1 MSTSPNSSA
10 RKVQEALGLRL
21 RNLRKDAGLTGREL
35 AAATGWHFTRISKL
49 EHGVQTPTDA
59 DIRTWCGACGAGDQ
73 VADLV
78 AQARAIESM
87 YVEYRRRGSSGIK
100 QLMLAFQKT
109 YETAEQFRI
118 YEHNVIPGL
127 FQTPEY
133 IRAMLTFWTRFLNT
147 SIDVDEA
154 VAARLQRQTILY
166 ESRRKFTVVLEENA
180 LRTWFGT
187 AETMAGQLDR
197 LLSLMNLPNI
207 ALGIVPAML
216 ERQGVGSAGFWM
228 FDDKLVT
235 LETPTASI
243 EITQPQEI
251 RLYDRMFDL
260 LRQSAVYGPD
270 ARALIIR
277 TQSEMNASN

>member
-1 MSTSPNSSA
+1 MSTNPNSSA

-21 RNLRKDAGLTGREL
+21 RNLRKDADLTGREL

-49 EHGVQTPTDA
+49 EHGVQPPTDA
-59 DIRTWCGACGAGDQ
+59 DIRAWCAACGAEDQ
-73 VADLV
+73 VTDLI

-87 YVEYRRRGSSGIK
+87 YVEYRRRGTSGMK

-127 FQTPEY
+127 FQTPDY
-133 IRAMLTFWTRFLNT
+133 IRAMLTFWMRFLNT
-147 SIDVDEA
+147 TNDIDEA
-154 VAARLQRQTILY
+154 VAARMERQTILY
-166 ESRRKFTVVLEENA
+166 EGQRKFTVVLEENA

-187 AETMAGQLDR
+187 AETMVGQLDR
-197 LLSLMNLPNI
+197 LLSLMSLPNI
-207 ALGIVPAML
+207 AIGIVPSMI

-251 RLYDRMFDL
+251 RLYVRMFDL
-260 LRQSAVYGPD
+260 LRQSAIYGPD